1 VEARVKRTLAL
12 LAAFLASSAAPA
24 QDLYRNADAQRVSA
38 YKGASVAYEK
48 ALGKMKDKDLDGA
61 LDALVVCFE
70 QMPDYPDGHLL
81 KARILYTEKE
91 YTRALG
97 EIEAA
102 RAGWEKVADLRQQ
115 MELGKRKPI
124 EERIQSKDQAIYDM
138 RTLLAS
144 TPPERR
150 RPIEEKIQQLQ
161 HERDVLVRE
170 LQQWSTASEKVPAT
184 YSALHGTILLRLD
197 RPAEAVPRYEEALAT
212 DPGSSEAANNLAS
225 IYHLAGK
232 NERAMEIVQA
242 AKKRGAKLHPDLE
255 RSIEAALA
263 AKK

>member
-1 VEARVKRTLAL
+1 MNRL
-12 LAAFLASSAAPA
+12 LAFFVVLLVSGAALA
-24 QDLYRNADAQRVSA
+24 QDLYTSTDAQRVSA

-48 ALGKMKDKDLDGA
+48 ALGKMKEKDLDGA

-70 QMPDYPDGHLL
+70 QMPDYPDGHFL

-102 RAGWEKVADLRQQ
+102 RAGWEKVADLRDR
-115 MELGKRKPI
+115 MEKGKRKPI
-124 EERIQSKDQAIYDM
+124 EERIQSKDQAILDQ
-138 RTLLAS
+138 RTLLA
-144 TPPERR
+144 TVPPERR

-161 HERDVLVRE
+161 FERDTLVRE
-170 LQQWSTASEKVPAT
+170 LQQWTVAPEKVPAP

-197 RPAEAVPRYEEALAT
+197 RPAEAIPRYEEALET

-225 IYHLAGK
+225 IYHLSGK
-232 NERAMEIVQA
+232 NEKAMEIVQA

-255 RSIEAALA
+255 RSIAAALA